1 MIHHQKQIFLIFSIM
16 VISFGIKA
24 QGKTSSSTFLD
35 KTIFSLRFVKAFST
49 VNNDK
54 QSSNINNLYSKGF
67 QAKLLYLIS
76 EKFAVAVEPIIHNK
90 GYTNGS
96 NKVNITYLDIPLNI
110 ERIKFRPFI
119 TPEDFFT
126 IGLGFYGGY
135 AISGKNVNGY
145 NNTTQN
151 VKFGDAKTDECTRL
165 DYGINF
171 STTLALATFI
181 EFGFNAQL
189 GINNVTPKDLQIN
202 GNKTTLTSMGLFIG
216 VNTNIFKM
224 FKK

>member
-1 MIHHQKQIFLIFSIM
+1 MIHHQKKIFLIFSIM

-24 QGKTSSSTFLD
+24 QGKTGSSKFLD
-35 KTIFSLRFVKAFST
+35 KSIFSLRFIKALST
-49 VNNDK
+49 TNNDK
-54 QSSNINNLYSKGF
+54 QSSNIDNLYSKGF
-67 QAKLLYLIS
+67 QAKWLYLIS
-76 EKFAVAVEPIIHNK
+76 EKFGLSVEPIIHNK

-96 NKVNITYLDIPLNI
+96 NKVNITYVDIPLNI
-110 ERIKFRPFI
+110 EIVKVKSFI
-119 TPEDFFT
+119 TPDDLLT

-135 AISGKNVNGY
+135 AIGGKTLNG
-145 NNTTQN
+145 NNGTTQN
-151 VKFGDAKTDECTRL
+151 VKFGDAKTDERSKL
-165 DYGINF
+165 DYGVNF

-189 GINNVTPKDLQIN
+189 GLNNVLPKDLQIN